1 MPELD
6 ILGDRP
12 ALIVGSGLSAT
23 AVAGPHAVRCTVTL
37 PSGTEADLLDCGTH
51 VVWARHGLGE
61 YIPAHRVDHHHTIRA
76 LLAAGCD
83 RVVGVAS
90 VGTLRLDWPVGA
102 MVAPDDFLALETHP
116 TFHDVG
122 QTGHRVPGFD
132 AEWRAT
138 MLDAWRDAT
147 DTPVLDGGTY
157 AMTVGPRFET
167 PAEVRLLAT
176 RADLV
181 GMTLPA
187 EAILAGEVGLRYAGL
202 CCIDNVAN
210 GLGGP
215 VLDLD
220 DYRAAVAQSADR
232 LAADLRALM
241 ARLAE
246 DDT

>member
-1 MPELD
+1 MPNFE
-6 ILGDRP
+6 ITGDRV

-23 AVAGPHAVRCTVTL
+23 NVAGSDAVRTTVS
-37 PSGTEADLLDCGTH
+37 PGDGVSADLLDCGTH
-51 VVWARHGLGE
+51 VVWARHGLDDFT
-61 YIPAHRVDHHHTIRA
+61 PAHRVDHHHAIRA

-83 RVVGVAS
+83 RAVGVAS
-90 VGTLRLDWPVGA
+90 VGSLRLDWPVGA

-122 QTGHRVPGFD
+122 QGGHRVPGFD
-132 AEWRAT
+132 TTWRSTVLA
-138 MLDAWRDAT
+138 AWRDAT
-147 DTPVLDGGTY
+147 DTPVRDGGTY